1 MKPAGRVVFLTVG
14 GAQIGLGHV
23 TRCLALA
30 KALASEG
37 ADIAFVV
44 SPDAEVARI
53 VERAGFPVIQ
63 RHWESAPSAARTAV
77 SEIGADIVIVDANVA
92 RTEHFEALRSLGA
105 QLVAIDDTALR
116 WLPVDVVVNVGAGT
130 EALPYRVPAGTTLL
144 LGSRYTLV
152 DPAHATAP
160 VRVYGTRVERLLLTL
175 GGSAHPEAL
184 RAVVAAAD
192 SAVDGACLDV
202 VLGPF
207 GSAATTDGA
216 ARPDRNRVTTHGHV
230 PDLRPLML
238 EADLAV
244 TGAGVT
250 LYELAATAT
259 PSAMVMTAP
268 NQARN
273 VAAFE
278 SAAAALF
285 AGPASA
291 PELGSRVSAAV
302 TRLSTDRGLRAALG
316 GAGRWLVDGYGASR
330 VARELV
336 SMPSARR

>member
-1 MKPAGRVVFLTVG
+1 MKAAGRVVFLTVG

-23 TRCLALA
+23 KRCLALG

-37 ADIAFVV
+37 ADITFAV
-44 SPDAEVARI
+44 SPDPDVARI

-63 RHWESAPSAARTAV
+63 RAWVSAPSIACAVV
-77 SEIGADIVIVDANVA
+77 SELGADIVIVDAYVA
-92 RTEHFEALRSLGA
+92 RTLHFQALRPVA
-105 QLVAIDDTALR
+105 PQLVAIDDTAERL
-116 WLPVDVVVNVGAGT
+116 LPVDVVVNVGAGT
-130 EALPYRVPAGTTLL
+130 EALPYCVPAGTTLL
-144 LGSRYTLV
+144 LGSRYALV
-152 DPAHATAP
+152 DPAYAAP
-160 VRVYGTRVERLLLTL
+160 PARVYGTRVEHALVTL

-184 RAVVAAAD
+184 RAAVAAVDA
-192 SAVDGACLDV
+192 AVEGSCVDV
-202 VLGPF
+202 VVGPF
-207 GSAATTDGA
+207 GSAATIDGA
-216 ARPDRNRVTTHGHV
+216 VRTGRNRLATHGHV

-259 PSAMVMTAP
+259 PAVMVMTEP
-268 NQARN
+268 KQARN
-273 VAAFE
+273 VAAFG
-278 SAAAALF
+278 SAGAALF

-291 PELGSRVSAAV
+291 PDLGARVRAAV
-302 TRLSTDRGLRAALG
+302 TRLCDDRGVRAGLG
-316 GAGRWLVDGYGASR
+316 AAGRGLVDGQGAAR